1 MLPHPPPNWGPAPPT
16 CADFFVGSGALA
28 FILVWKAESVGLAP
42 NAPHAEDSCF
52 GGPCLAAQ
60 PEVVPAA
67 GVADFSGAAEMT
79 ELPSLL
85 GRRPGV
91 FVLLVKA
98 IQSPASGFSSGAKGF
113 ATTGAWLETGDLLS
127 ALPTGI
133 AGERAGVDWPEVVG
147 VALEDELADPSC
159 EVEIG
164 GAPVLGDDRSGP
176 GPGTENGELQAV
188 ALGANARVGSG
199 PKPKPKPCPSP
210 THRDMSGADPSGS
223 SVQVSAIA
231 VTNDAC
237 VAAAGIVGGEVA
249 RDPALSAFFF
259 FFSSFPP
266 PQKGETPFVGGEIL
280 LDPGVH
286 SSSSDAFGG
295 RSSSVIG
302 VGTGAEAVAD

>member
-1 MLPHPPPNWGPAPPT
+1 MLPHPPPNWGPAPPA
-16 CADFFVGSGALA
+16 CADFFVGSGAFA

-42 NAPHAEDSCF
+42 NAPHAEDSFF

-60 PEVVPAA
+60 PEVVPPA
-67 GVADFSGAAEMT
+67 GMAGFSAAAEMT

-91 FVLLVKA
+91 FVLLVNA

-113 ATTGAWLETGDLLS
+113 ATAGAWLETGDLLS

-133 AGERAGVDWPEVVG
+133 TGERAGVDLPEVVG
-147 VALEDELADPSC
+147 VALEDELADPGW
-159 EVEIG
+159 EAEIG
-164 GAPVLGDDRSGP
+164 GAPVLGDDRSS
-176 GPGTENGELQAV
+176 PGTENGELQAV
-188 ALGANARVGSG
+188 ELEEDAAVGSG
-199 PKPKPKPCPSP
+199 PMPKPKPCPAP
-210 THRDMSGADPSGS
+210 THCDMSGADPSDS
-223 SVQVSAIA
+223 SFHVSAIA
-231 VTNDAC
+231 ATKDAC
-237 VAAAGIVGGEVA
+237 VAAAGTVGGEVA
-249 RDPALSAFFF
+249 CDPAFSAFFF

-266 PQKGETPFVGGEIL
+266 PAQNGENPLIGGEIL

-302 VGTGAEAVAD
+302 VGTGAVAAAD